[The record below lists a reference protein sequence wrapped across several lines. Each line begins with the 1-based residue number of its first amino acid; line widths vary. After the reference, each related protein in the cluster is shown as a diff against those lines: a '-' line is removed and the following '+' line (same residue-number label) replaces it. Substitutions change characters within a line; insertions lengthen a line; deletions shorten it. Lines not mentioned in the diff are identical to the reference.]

1 MSLTNVLFLVILFFF
16 FRMCDIYLLFI
27 FKREIKF
34 AKFLSNIKHTY
45 LKIVF
50 KLLSQYKKARKV

>member
-1 MSLTNVLFLVILFFF
+1 
-16 FRMCDIYLLFI
+16 MCDIYLLFI
-27 FKREIKF
+27 FKREAMGKLKF

-50 KLLSQYKKARKV
+50 KLLSQYEKDRKV